1 MVCEVVEPTATLPK
15 AALAGVRLIPACKPV
30 PLTEIT
36 ALPPCELVT
45 VIFPLTVSSA
55 AGLKVTF
62 MVCVCPGVSVAGR
75 VIPASVTFLA
85 LTVT

>member
-1 MVCEVVEPTATLPK
+1 MVCEVVEPTATFPK
-15 AALAGVRLIPACKPV
+15 AALEGVRLIPACKPV

-36 ALPPCELVT
+36 VLPPCEFVT

-55 AGLKVTF
+55 VGLKLTF
-62 MVCVCPGVSVAGR
+62 MVSVCPGVSVAGR
-75 VIPASVTFLA
+75 VTPVSVTSLA